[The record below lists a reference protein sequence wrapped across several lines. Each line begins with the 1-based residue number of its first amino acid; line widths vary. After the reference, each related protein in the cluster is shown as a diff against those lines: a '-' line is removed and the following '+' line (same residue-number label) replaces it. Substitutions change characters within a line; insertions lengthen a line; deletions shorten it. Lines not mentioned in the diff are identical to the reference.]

1 MNYLYKLV
9 TTENVEIN
17 YDTFKKK
24 ELIECL
30 VTMRDIYFSFKKENQ
45 QFKINCNIGNE
56 NLNFYREEYKKL
68 KDNWNK
74 LKKYINEETILQ
86 FYNDKL
92 PFEIIVEGIL
102 NKMQELERG
111 ASDER

>member
-30 VTMRDIYFSFKKENQ
+30 ATMRNIYFSLKQENQ
-45 QFKINCNIGNE
+45 QLKIQISARE
-56 NLNFYREEYKKL
+56 EEYKKL
-68 KDNWNK
+68 EDNWNK
-74 LKKYINEETILQ
+74 LK
-86 FYNDKL
+86 
-92 PFEIIVEGIL
+92 EIIKKKFIAQGGFTSYEWNDLL
-102 NKMQELERG
+102 NDLLDKMQELENG
-111 ASDER
+111 DSNEI